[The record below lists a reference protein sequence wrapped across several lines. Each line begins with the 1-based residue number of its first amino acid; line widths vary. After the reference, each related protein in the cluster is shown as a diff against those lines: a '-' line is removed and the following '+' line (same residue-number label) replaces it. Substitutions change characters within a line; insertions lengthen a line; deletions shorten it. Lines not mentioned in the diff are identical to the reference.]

1 MRQGPSRG
9 SRAYYVQRM
18 YSVRTNRKASDRELL
33 GKVARLYYEYD
44 LTHQEI
50 AEVVHL
56 SRVKITRLLQQARD
70 LGVVEI
76 RVNSAASPYADVE
89 SLLARQLGLNEAVVV
104 PYSEDTLKLREA
116 IARAAAG
123 YLQRVLRDDI
133 VVAISIS
140 RTIALIP
147 KYLVDPRPVRATFVA
162 SVGGLSRGSAGMN
175 PHGPIDQLALAF
187 GGVAEHMPA
196 PAIVGMPRIASAL
209 LKEPAISRTMAR
221 AASADAILLGLGSV
235 SGSVQLVEEGVVT
248 RGELTQLIRLGAVG
262 DMSARFFDREG
273 HDIDHDLSRRI
284 VGLDLDQIRAIPIR
298 VVAAGGTEKIDALYA
313 AINADLI
320 SVLVTDSR
328 AAQLLLARGRASER
342 DEGSKRKA
350 SGRTDHK
357 QRLAAGAG

>member
-1 MRQGPSRG
+1 
-9 SRAYYVQRM
+9 M
-18 YSVRTNRKASDRELL
+18 YSNRTSHKVLDRALL

-50 AEVVHL
+50 AEVVHV
-56 SRVKITRLLQQARD
+56 SRVKVTRLLQQARD

-76 RVNSAASPYADVE
+76 RVNSTASPYADLE
-89 SLLARQLGLNEAVVV
+89 SLIATLLGVNEAVVV

-116 IARAAAG
+116 IARAAAA
-123 YLQRVLRDDI
+123 YLQRVLRDDL

-147 KYLVDPRPVRATFVA
+147 KYLVDPRPVRATFA
-162 SVGGLSRGSAGMN
+162 AAVGGLSRGSAGMN

-196 PAIVGMPRIASAL
+196 PAIVGTPRIASAL
-209 LKEPAISRTMAR
+209 LKEPAIGHTLAR

-235 SGSVQLVEEGVVT
+235 TGSVQLVEEGVIT
-248 RGELTQLIRLGAVG
+248 RSELTQLRKLGAVG

-273 HDIDHDLSRRI
+273 RDIDHDLNRRI
-284 VGLDLDQIRAIPIR
+284 VGLDLDQIREIPIR
-298 VVAAGGTEKIDALYA
+298 VVAAGGSEKVDALYA
-313 AINADLI
+313 AIASKLI

-328 AAQLLLARGRASER
+328 AAQLLLARGRAEQ
-342 DEGSKRKA
+342 GSGGTNRKA
-350 SGRTDHK
+350 PGRIDAK
-357 QRLAAGAG
+357 QRLAAEAR